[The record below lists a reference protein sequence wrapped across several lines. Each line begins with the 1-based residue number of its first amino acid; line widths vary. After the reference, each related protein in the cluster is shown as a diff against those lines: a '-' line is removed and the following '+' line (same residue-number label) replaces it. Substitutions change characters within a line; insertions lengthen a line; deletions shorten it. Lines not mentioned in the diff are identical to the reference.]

1 MRTTNFMSLLF
12 LLTIGLTSSCG
23 SDGGSGDGN
32 NPPGNPPSSIEW
44 QKAIGG
50 TQSDYGQT
58 VTQTNDGGYI
68 VAGYSQSTNGDVEG
82 HHGPYYFND
91 IWVVKFNGD
100 GLVQWKKSIGG
111 SGEDRAYAIKQ
122 TTDGGYIIVGTA
134 NSSDGDVLG
143 GQVTGASGW
152 VVKLTS
158 SGNIDWQKT
167 YDYDGGSNEILYA
180 VVQTSDGGYT
190 VAGYS
195 EHGNGIGASFW
206 ILKLNA
212 TGVTVWE
219 KFYGGGN
226 DDRAFSLNKCLD
238 GGYIVV
244 GRTSSNDGNV
254 TGNHGDFD
262 WWVIKLSSGGDL
274 EWQKAF
280 GGSGM
285 DEAYAVDQT
294 SDGGYIIGG
303 WTGSADGN
311 VTDYNGNGDF
321 WIVKLNSS
329 GSMVW
334 QKAYGGTSVE
344 KAYAIQQTSDDK
356 YIVAGYA
363 SSSDGFVTG
372 NHGSDDFWLVKLD
385 GSGDLIWQKTLGGS
399 GLDQA
404 KSIEQTNNGG
414 YIIAGVTSSDDG
426 DVIGNTDEVNVDYW
440 VVKLTG
446 NN

>member
-1 MRTTNFMSLLF
+1 
-12 LLTIGLTSSCG
+12 
-23 SDGGSGDGN
+23 
-32 NPPGNPPSSIEW
+32 
-44 QKAIGG
+44 
-50 TQSDYGQT
+50 
-58 VTQTNDGGYI
+58 
-68 VAGYSQSTNGDVEG
+68 
-82 HHGPYYFND
+82 
-91 IWVVKFNGD
+91 
-100 GLVQWKKSIGG
+100 
-111 SGEDRAYAIKQ
+111 
-122 TTDGGYIIVGTA
+122 
-134 NSSDGDVLG
+134 
-143 GQVTGASGW
+143 
-152 VVKLTS
+152 
-158 SGNIDWQKT
+158 
-167 YDYDGGSNEILYA
+167 
-180 VVQTSDGGYT
+180 
-190 VAGYS
+190 
-195 EHGNGIGASFW
+195 
-206 ILKLNA
+206 
-212 TGVTVWE
+212 
-219 KFYGGGN
+219 
-226 DDRAFSLNKCLD
+226 
-238 GGYIVV
+238 
-244 GRTSSNDGNV
+244 
-254 TGNHGDFD
+254 
-262 WWVIKLSSGGDL
+262 
-274 EWQKAF
+274 
-280 GGSGM
+280 M